1 MKTDSIF
8 YRLFQEFPSIFFELI
23 GRSPDEAADYQFSS
37 REVKQLAF
45 RMDGLFLPRADEPN
59 KPFYLVEVQF
69 QPDETLYYRL
79 FGELF
84 LYLKQYKLSHPWQV
98 VAIYPSRSIERE
110 ETLQFEEILALDRV
124 KRIYLDEL
132 GEEADTSL
140 GVGVVKLIMEAEET
154 VGEKAKALIKQAKQQ
169 LVDEVIKRNFI
180 DLLETIIVYKL
191 PRKSREEIEAMF
203 GLSELKQTKVY
214 QEALEEGEQKAKLE
228 TIPRMLRLGISLEI
242 IAQSLDLPLEV
253 IQQAAQ
259 KLEKESGE
267 N

>member
-253 IQQAAQ
+253 VQQTAQ
-259 KLEKESGE
+259 KSEKDSGE
-267 N
+267 D